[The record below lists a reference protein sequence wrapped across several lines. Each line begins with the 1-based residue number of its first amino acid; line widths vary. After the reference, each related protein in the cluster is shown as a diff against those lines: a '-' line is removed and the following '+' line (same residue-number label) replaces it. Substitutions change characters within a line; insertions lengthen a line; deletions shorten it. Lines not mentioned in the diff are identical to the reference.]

1 MALMSD
7 RITMKPPPTARPS
20 EFVQA
25 AVSVA
30 IAVYL
35 VGMVLAMAGNS
46 VSGSSALV
54 RTIKARLFS
63 PWMQP
68 AWLDLGFDHPLT
80 YGSPENSDHTLEVR
94 GRTSKPVVTSF
105 PGARTG
111 EQAARWRRLA
121 RVIAVA
127 SVDGNVPP
135 MIAGVGEGGFAD
147 VGSEDVTVRVI
158 RRSLPE
164 RTPSLADPTPTQP
177 YAARV
182 RRVAG
187 EIQVIELGGAAKQPE
202 LAPVLREPTP
212 APPPPGEEVGDE

>member
-1 MALMSD
+1 
-7 RITMKPPPTARPS
+7 
-20 EFVQA
+20 
-25 AVSVA
+25 VSVG

-35 VGMVLAMAGNS
+35 VGLVLTMAGNS

-54 RTIKARLFS
+54 RTIKSRLFA

-80 YGSPENSDHTLEVR
+80 YGSPENADHTLEVR
-94 GRTSKPVVTSF
+94 SRTSDPVVMTF
-105 PGARTG
+105 PGSRHG

-127 SVDGNVPP
+127 SVDGNVAP
-135 MIAGVGEGGFAD
+135 MIAGVGQGAFSELAA
-147 VGSEDVTVRVI
+147 EDVTVRI
-158 RRSLPE
+158 LRRLLPE
-164 RTPSLADPTPTQP
+164 RTMTSDDDRPRQP

-187 EIQVIELGGAAKQPE
+187 ELQVIELGGAAKQAE
-202 LAPVLREPTP
+202 LAPVLREPNGP
-212 APPPPGEEVGDE
+212 APPPVEEDTDE